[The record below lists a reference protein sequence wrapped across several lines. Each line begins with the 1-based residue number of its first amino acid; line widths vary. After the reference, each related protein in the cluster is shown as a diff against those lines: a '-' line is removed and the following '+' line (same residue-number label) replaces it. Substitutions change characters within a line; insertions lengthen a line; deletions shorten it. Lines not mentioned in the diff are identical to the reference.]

1 MRTVV
6 GCVGCLDLNVVE
18 IQMQFARTAENLPL
32 RRIVWSA
39 ASVVLAL
46 VIFYFTIL
54 KHQQSAPLGPW
65 TDKIYHFV
73 AFAILVMPTAIIY
86 KRALFWV
93 VPAALLFGAA
103 IEIIQPYVGRQGE
116 FADFFGDALGVLF
129 GAAAGLLIRVGLFAR
144 LRSGQSEIE

>member
-1 MRTVV
+1 MV
-6 GCVGCLDLNVVE
+6 GYVGCLDLNVAGIE
-18 IQMQFARTAENLPL
+18 MLLARTSGNLAL
-32 RRIVWSA
+32 RRTVWRA

-46 VIFYFTIL
+46 VIAYFTIL
-54 KHQQSAPLGPW
+54 RQQQGAPLGPW

-93 VPAALLFGAA
+93 VPAALVFGAS

-116 FADFFGDALGVLF
+116 FADFVGDALGALF
-129 GAAAGLLIRVGLFAR
+129 GAAAGLLIHAGLSVR
-144 LRSGQSEIE
+144 LRNGQSEK